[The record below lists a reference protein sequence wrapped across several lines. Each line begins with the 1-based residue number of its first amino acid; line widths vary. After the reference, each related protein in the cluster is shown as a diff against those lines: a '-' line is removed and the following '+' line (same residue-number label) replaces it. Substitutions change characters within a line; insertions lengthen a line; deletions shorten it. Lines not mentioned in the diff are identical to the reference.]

1 MSGSL
6 TSPDDAFFGSIR
18 EILAEARRKAAT
30 SVNFIMVEAYWRIG
44 ARIVEQEQKGE
55 ARAAYG
61 KELIK
66 ELSRRLGDEFGR
78 GFSMANLWNFR
89 QFYLAYPDEE
99 KLYTLRREL
108 GWSHYRLI
116 IRVEEPKARAYYLH
130 EAAGQGWTSRQLER
144 NIRSGWHQRLLKAPE
159 AESEA
164 APLSP
169 ENIFKDP
176 YILEFLNLPEDTKT
190 HERDLESALIDK
202 LQAFLLELGRGFSF
216 VGRQFRISSETSHFY
231 IDLVFYHYLL
241 KCFVLIDLKID
252 KLAHQDIGQM
262 DMYVRMFD
270 DLKRGAD
277 DNPTL
282 GIILCADKDQ
292 TIVRYSVLHGNE
304 QLFAA
309 KYLTI
314 LPSEA
319 ELARELEARHVLDIP
334 TEGGEA

>member
-44 ARIVEQEQKGE
+44 AKIVEQEQKGE

-66 ELSRRLGDEFGR
+66 ELSRRLGDEFGK

-116 IRVEEPKARAYYLH
+116 MRVEEPKARAYYLH

-216 VGRQFRISSETSHFY
+216 VRRQFRISSETSHFY

>member
-30 SVNFIMVEAYWRIG
+30 SVNVIMVEAYWRIG

-78 GFSMANLWNFR
+78 GFSIANLKNFR
-89 QFYLAYPDEE
+89 QFYLTFPDSA
-99 KLYTLRREL
+99 KGYALRSEL
-108 GWSHYRLI
+108 GWTHYRLI
-116 IRVEEPKARAYYLH
+116 MRVEEPKARAYYL
-130 EAAGQGWTSRQLER
+130 EAAAGQGWTSRQLER
-144 NIRSGWHQRLLKAPE
+144 NIRSGWHQRLLEAPE
-159 AESEA
+159 AESGA

-190 HERDLESALIDK
+190 HERDLESALIDN

-270 DLKRGAD
+270 DLKRGED

>member
-202 LQAFLLELGRGFSF
+202 LQTIPLPDYLFGLYPLLSPVEWVL
-216 VGRQFRISSETSHFY
+216 FRLRKQKAPSS
-231 IDLVFYHYLL
+231 
-241 KCFVLIDLKID
+241 
-252 KLAHQDIGQM
+252 LA
-262 DMYVRMFD
+262 
-270 DLKRGAD
+270 L
-277 DNPTL
+277 
-282 GIILCADKDQ
+282 
-292 TIVRYSVLHGNE
+292 
-304 QLFAA
+304 
-309 KYLTI
+309 
-314 LPSEA
+314 
-319 ELARELEARHVLDIP
+319 
-334 TEGGEA
+334 